1 MTGAMPPASHARMVR
16 LLDVELVGDFASE
29 ADAAAQARRYAVLF
43 ADEGT
48 ARRGGLGQ
56 VCRVTNAYGESFAL
70 KTLLPAGEPAL
81 DHARELAFRQEFQ
94 SQRMLQGCDCV
105 PRLHAWGSVDGS
117 PAILMEWVEG
127 ATLERVRAAG
137 RRRCWPPLPADG
149 GSAGPR
155 PTALRPRC

>member
-56 VCRVTNAYGESFAL
+56 VGRVT
-70 KTLLPAGEPAL
+70 
-81 DHARELAFRQEFQ
+81 
-94 SQRMLQGCDCV
+94 
-105 PRLHAWGSVDGS
+105 
-117 PAILMEWVEG
+117 
-127 ATLERVRAAG
+127 
-137 RRRCWPPLPADG
+137 
-149 GSAGPR
+149 SA
-155 PTALRPRC
+155 